1 MGADQSANR
10 AFSDSSNPTEVSVFH
25 QAARSAEY
33 DRLLAQAGRATRD
46 AIAMT
51 VVGSA
56 CSGKTVLAHQLRCLF
71 GAGSA
76 ASAAMF
82 SQSEMDAVGLQ
93 GRRCAL
99 TCGQVLLTA
108 VRAAGTALPPI
119 RNVKAAA
126 MVYSFTATKKT
137 SMSGYGDVS
146 PEMITALC
154 TLWRGEPAFERLW
167 DRRSTL
173 TLPPNAAY
181 FMHHL
186 TRIAAPDYQP
196 RQEDA
201 LRCYKPSRG
210 IVEMNIEFVVNRH
223 SEKVSITDVG
233 TTGVRGTATRYQRIS
248 DVLRAARGVI
258 YVLNLADYDVTTLH
272 ADGSMT
278 NMLEVRLKGFIDFI
292 NGNTF
297 PFAMI
302 TLILSH
308 RDVFNEKLHTSP
320 LLHRGNETTA
330 PRFRGYKGATFF
342 DALAFLQ
349 DMFLNAAKE
358 GIAKRKT
365 VPLRTY
371 ALDLIDTAEVAVA
384 VRAISEALVSWN
396 LECSKALDRMEG
408 NIDP

>member
-1 MGADQSANR
+1 MGADQSTNR
-10 AFSDSSNPTEVSVFH
+10 AFSDSINPIDVSVFH

-33 DRLLAQAGRATRD
+33 DKLLTQAGRATRD

-56 CSGKTVLAHQLRCLF
+56 CSGKTVLAHQLRCVF
-71 GAGSA
+71 GAGSVE
-76 ASAAMF
+76 SAMF
-82 SQSEMDAVGLQ
+82 SKSEMAAVGQQ

-119 RNVKAAA
+119 RNIKAAA
-126 MVYSFTATKKT
+126 MVYSFAIKKKA
-137 SMSGYGDVS
+137 GQNDVS

-186 TRIAAPDYQP
+186 MRIAAPDFQP
-196 RQEDA
+196 LEEDA

-223 SEKVSITDVG
+223 AVKVNITDVG
-233 TTGVRGTATRYQRIS
+233 TTGVRGTASRYQRIS

-258 YVLNLADYDVTTLH
+258 YVLNLADYDVTTH
-272 ADGSMT
+272 HTDGSMT
-278 NMLEVRLKGFIDFI
+278 NLLEVRLKGFIDFI

-297 PFAMI
+297 PNAMI

-308 RDVFNEKLHTSP
+308 RDVFSEKLHTSP

-330 PRFRGYKGATFF
+330 PRFRGYTGSTFF

-349 DMFLNAAKE
+349 DKCLNAAKE
-358 GIAKRKT
+358 GIAKRNT

-384 VRAISEALVSWN
+384 VQAISEALVSWN

-408 NIDP
+408 SIALD